1 VACINL
7 SPSNFAGTATHTN
20 RSGKPYP
27 SDLGILS
34 AGSVRIEPKGFGA
47 KEGGG
52 GRGK

>member
-7 SPSNFAGTATHTN
+7 SPSNFAGTATHTK

-27 SDLGILS
+27 SHLGVLS
-34 AGSVRIEPKGFGA
+34 ARSVWIQPQGFGA

-52 GRGK
+52 GR